1 MLLASKQL
9 LSEEQAQVCQRRYLE
24 HLRTYV
30 CVCVCMYICVYN
42 PVLLD
47 LMVSKY
53 LELVFATPLRAR

>member
-24 HLRTYV
+24 NLRTYV

-53 LELVFATPLRAR
+53 LELVFATLLRAR

>member
-1 MLLASKQL
+1 MLLAPKQL

-24 HLRTYV
+24 HLRM

-42 PVLLD
+42 PVLLG

-53 LELVFATPLRAR
+53 LEFVFAAPLRAR